1 MYGTFET
8 QTDIKTEKK
17 VVGTRVHSDRI
28 ITLSATRSSQMMGSH
43 IEAKISDDLK
53 TQTDEQGK
61 AKLDRE
67 PSYLDSALQQ
77 VSTKRTIK
85 NQSIFFIIS

>member
-77 VSTKRTIK
+77 VSTKRTKK
-85 NQSIFFIIS
+85 NQPIFFIIS

>member
-1 MYGTFET
+1 
-8 QTDIKTEKK
+8 
-17 VVGTRVHSDRI
+17 
-28 ITLSATRSSQMMGSH
+28 MMGSH
-43 IEAKISDDLK
+43 IEAKISDDLN

-61 AKLDRE
+61 AKIDRE

-77 VSTKRTIK
+77 VSTKRTKK

>member
-8 QTDIKTEKK
+8 QTDTKTKK

-28 ITLSATRSSQMMGSH
+28 TTQSATRSSQMMGSH
-43 IEAKISDDLK
+43 TEAKISDDLK
-53 TQTDEQGK
+53 TQTDEQGR
-61 AKLDRE
+61 AKIDRE

-77 VSTKRTIK
+77 VSTKITQK

>member
-8 QTDIKTEKK
+8 QTDTKTEKK

-28 ITLSATRSSQMMGSH
+28 TTQSATRSSQMMGSH
-43 IEAKISDDLK
+43 TEAKISDDLK
-53 TQTDEQGK
+53 TQIDEQGR
-61 AKLDRE
+61 AKIDRE

-77 VSTKRTIK
+77 VSTKRTKK